1 MKPRVRK
8 VKKYRKYSE
17 EFKRYIVKQF
27 ESGRSS
33 TRELSVENNISQ
45 YLIYKWIYKFSTF
58 NKKGYR
64 IVEHS
69 TSKTKKL
76 KKLESEN
83 QALKALIGEKQIKIE
98 YLEKLI
104 QLAESE
110 LNVDIKKNSY
120 TQQSNISEKIVK
132 K

>member
-1 MKPRVRK
+1 MKARIRK
-8 VKKYRKYSE
+8 VKKYRRYSE
-17 EFKRYIVKQF
+17 EFKRSLVEQY
-27 ESGRSS
+27 ESGASS
-33 TRELSVENNISQ
+33 TKEISIENSISQ
-45 YLIYKWIYKFSTF
+45 HLIYNWIYKFSTF

-64 IVEHS
+64 IVELS
-69 TSKTKKL
+69 NSKTEKL
-76 KKLESEN
+76 KELQNEN

-110 LNVDIKKNSY
+110 LNYDIKKNSY
-120 TQQSNISEKIVK
+120 TPQSNTSVKIVK